1 MYFAGWDRAW
11 YLRLLNLG
19 AAWQCRC
26 RTVRACLPLANRFRC
41 STSYFVHSVLIL
53 RAIPSNPAVS
63 KRIKATKNVAK
74 LTNVMK
80 LVASAKLKA
89 VEQALAEAKPFGASL
104 MESVAH
110 PALEYAGGDDELP
123 LGEPVPGCKRLVVVM
138 TTDRGL
144 CGSVNSSSVRYARNF
159 LEARIAAGEEI
170 SLFMLGEKSRSQL
183 GRDYSELAVH
193 AIDQCFDKD
202 PIFSMASSVAERILQ
217 HDFDEL
223 TIFYNEFI
231 NAASFKNRFR
241 TFSNMSKGDGA
252 DVPERF
258 EGFELEPES
267 PEVILPNLMEYSVSG
282 ALFYTMLE
290 NQTCE
295 VSQRVTSMDNAT
307 TNAQD
312 MVDRFTLMFNRARQ
326 ARITTELTE
335 IISGAESLKEE

>member
-1 MYFAGWDRAW
+1 MAMSLQD
-11 YLRLLNLG
+11 L
-19 AAWQCRC
+19 
-26 RTVRACLPLANRFRC
+26 
-41 STSYFVHSVLIL
+41 
-53 RAIPSNPAVS
+53 S

-110 PALEYAGGDDELP
+110 PALEIEPGSDELP
-123 LGEPVPGCKRLVVVM
+123 MGEPVPGCKRLVVIM

-144 CGSVNSSSVRYARNF
+144 CGSVNSSTVRYARNY
-159 LEARIAAGEEI
+159 LEQRQAAGENI
-170 SLFMLGEKSRSQL
+170 SLFMLGEKSRAQL
-183 GRDYSELAVH
+183 AKDYHDISVH

-223 TIFYNEFI
+223 TIFYNEFV
-231 NAASFKNRFR
+231 NAASFNNRQR
-241 TFSNMSKGDGA
+241 TFPNMNKQEEGA
-252 DVPERF
+252 EIPERF
-258 EGFELEPES
+258 EGYEFEPEQ
-267 PEVILPNLMEYSVSG
+267 PDVVLPNLMEYSVSG

-326 ARITTELTE
+326 AKITTELTE
-335 IISGAESLKEE
+335 IISGAESLEQ